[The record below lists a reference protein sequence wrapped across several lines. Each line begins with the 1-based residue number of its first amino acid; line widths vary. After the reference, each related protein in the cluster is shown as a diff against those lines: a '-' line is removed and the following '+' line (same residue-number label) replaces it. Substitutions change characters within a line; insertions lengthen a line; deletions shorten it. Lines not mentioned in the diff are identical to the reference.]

1 MNEKDLSQL
10 RALMPRGY
18 RALIQSTTQLSLSYI
33 DQVLAGKRHNQTVL
47 DTALDILEQ
56 RQQAKKSTLTKF
68 KRILSIR

>member
-1 MNEKDLSQL
+1 MNEQDLSQL
-10 RALMPRGY
+10 RSLMPRGY